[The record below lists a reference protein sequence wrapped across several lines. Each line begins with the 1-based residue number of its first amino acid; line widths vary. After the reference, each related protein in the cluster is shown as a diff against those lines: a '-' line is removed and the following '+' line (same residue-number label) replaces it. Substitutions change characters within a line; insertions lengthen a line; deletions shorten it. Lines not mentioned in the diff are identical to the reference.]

1 VGGTVHTVS
10 GATIENGTVV
20 MDGGKIT
27 AVGAGVAVPSD
38 ATVVTL
44 QGKHVYPG
52 LVSPCTVLGLVEINS
67 VRGTVDVAETGTI
80 NPNVRAE
87 VEINPDSELLPVA
100 RANGITSALV
110 VPRMATGGGIPGTSA
125 LVHLDGWTFEDM
137 TVRAPIGLHVQWPNM
152 TPVHA

>member
-1 VGGTVHTVS
+1 
-10 GATIENGTVV
+10 
-20 MDGGKIT
+20 
-27 AVGAGVAVPSD
+27 
-38 ATVVTL
+38 TL

-110 VPRMATGGGIPGTSA
+110 VPRVASGGGIPGTSA

-152 TPVHA
+152 TPVHAFFEFRSDEDQKRDRDKTLQAITDAFDDARAYMRATGAEG